1 MGNYFKTT
9 ILLALLTGLLL
20 WVGDMLGGRQ
30 GLVIALVM
38 AGVMNF
44 VAYFFSDKIAL
55 AMHRAQAVSEA
66 DAPQLYGIVAEL
78 AQRGSMPMPRL
89 YVIPEAQPNAFAT
102 GRSPSHAAV
111 AVTEGL
117 LRAMDRDELKGVL
130 AHELAHVQHRDI
142 LISSVAA
149 TIAGA
154 LTTLGHMAGYAA
166 MLGGGR
172 DREEGGG
179 AFGGLFF
186 MIVAPIAATLI
197 QLAISRSREFAADA
211 GGARLAGSPQGL
223 ASALRKLGA
232 YSGRVPMHSARPNT
246 AHMMIA
252 SPFAGDGLT
261 RLFMTH
267 PPMEERI
274 ARLEGMIGRM

>member
-1 MGNYFKTT
+1 MGNWFKTT

-30 GLVIALVM
+30 GLMIALVM

-55 AMHRAQAVSEA
+55 AMHRAQAVTEA
-66 DAPQLYGIVAEL
+66 DAPQLYATVAEL
-78 AQRGSMPMPRL
+78 AQRGGMPMPRL
-89 YVIPEAQPNAFAT
+89 YLIPEMQPNAFAT
-102 GRSPSHAAV
+102 GRSPNHAAV

-117 LRAMDRDELKGVL
+117 LRTMDREELKGVL

-154 LTTLGHMAGYAA
+154 LTTLAHMAGYAA
-166 MLGGGR
+166 MLGGSR
-172 DREEGGG
+172 DREEGGS

-197 QLAISRSREFAADA
+197 QLAISRSREFAADT
-211 GGARLAGSPQGL
+211 GGASLAGNPQGL

-232 YSGRVPMHSARPNT
+232 YSGRVPMHSARPTT

-252 SPFAGDGLT
+252 NPFGGGGLA

-274 ARLEGMIGRM
+274 ARLEGMVGRM